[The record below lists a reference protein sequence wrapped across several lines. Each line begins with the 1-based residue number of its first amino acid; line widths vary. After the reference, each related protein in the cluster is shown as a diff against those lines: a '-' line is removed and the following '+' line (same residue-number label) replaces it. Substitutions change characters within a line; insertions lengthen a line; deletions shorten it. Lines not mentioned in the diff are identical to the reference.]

1 MVATLNGIGKF
12 FYNAIVAKF
21 EKPDFA
27 SNCGE
32 GSGGRLKRA
41 Y

>member
-27 SNCGE
+27 SNCWE
-32 GSGGRLKRA
+32 GSGGRLKRVC
-41 Y
+41 